1 MTLQNH
7 LFSVTELNQVIK
19 NVLEDSFY
27 SIKLEG
33 ELSNFRPSASGHWY
47 FSLKDRDSSISGV
60 MFKNSTFGVNFRPK
74 DGDKV
79 KVNGKLTLYS
89 QRGTYQIVCNSLTLF
104 GEGDILLMLEERK
117 RKLASLGLFDPSKKK
132 PLPKIPKTIGIITS
146 STGAA
151 LQDILKV
158 LRRRHTLSNIL
169 VLPTLVQ
176 GAGAAN
182 TITQQIEKANNSL
195 LCDVIILSRGGGSVE
210 DLLPF
215 SEESVIIAI
224 SKSDIP
230 IITGIGHEIDTSLA
244 DLAADVRAATP
255 SAAAEIVTEGTEQL
269 FSSIINYKRDLTQ
282 SIKFR
287 ISEIRN
293 RLNVFNLEYVK
304 RNLNSKIEN
313 RIINIDNLK
322 REIKSLIIWSLKSDK
337 NRIINSQKSLK
348 SLSPYTLFDK
358 GYSWVSKDGTNIVG
372 QKVSNGDTVDIRY
385 KDGTLTGI
393 IKGEKNG
400 L

>member
-79 KVNGKLTLYS
+79 KVSGKLTLYS

-132 PLPKIPKTIGIITS
+132 SLPKIPKTIGIITS

-176 GAGAAN
+176 GSGAAN
-182 TITQQIEKANNSL
+182 TITQQIEKANNNL
-195 LCDVIILSRGGGSVE
+195 LCDIIILSRGGGSVE

-215 SEESVIIAI
+215 SEESVIFAI
-224 SKSDIP
+224 SRSNIP

-269 FSSIINYKRDLTQ
+269 FSSIVNYKRDLTQ
-282 SIKFR
+282 SIKIR

-313 RIINIDNLK
+313 RILNIDNLK
-322 REIKSLIIWSLKSDK
+322 KEIKSLIMWSLKSDK
-337 NRIINSQKSLK
+337 NRIINSQESLK

-372 QKVSNGDTVDIRY
+372 QRISNGDTVDIRY

-393 IKGEKNG
+393 IKGE
-400 L
+400 